1 MCMLASKCVQPYEGL
16 ESGHYGDYRYVKGT
30 DSRDF

>member
-16 ESGHYGDYRYVKGT
+16 ESGHYGDYVKGT
-30 DSRDF
+30 DSLDF